1 MSWKV
6 YYSDDSTFS
15 SEDGS
20 PWIVPA
26 RDVQIIVQDHPE
38 VRVELV
44 TGGDY
49 YVWMS
54 SGNRAYWWGVDIFG
68 LFDYLIEPGYK
79 RVLFGRT
86 LTREEYGKI
95 IQKANIDKAGW
106 LPTERRP

>member
-15 SEDGS
+15 NQDGT
-20 PWIVPA
+20 PWIAPA
-26 RDVQIIVQDHPE
+26 RDVQVIIQDHPE
-38 VRVELV
+38 VGVELV
-44 TGGDY
+44 TSADY
-49 YVWMS
+49 YVWML
-54 SGNRAYWWGVDIFG
+54 GDNRAYWWSVDIFG

-86 LTREEYGKI
+86 IGRDEYAQVIK
-95 IQKANIDKAGW
+95 KAGIEKQGW

>member
-1 MSWKV
+1 MWRI

-15 SEDGS
+15 NEDS
-20 PWIVPA
+20 TPWSVPA
-26 RDVQIIVQDHPE
+26 RDVQVIVQDHPE
-38 VRVELV
+38 VGVELV

-49 YVWMS
+49 YVLMRDEH
-54 SGNRAYWWGVDIFG
+54 RAWWWGVDIFG

-86 LTREEYGKI
+86 LGRKEYAQI
-95 IQKANIDKAGW
+95 IKKANIDKDGW